1 MGRVVLGEIEDPAA
15 RDLGKKGGLFE
26 HGRPNKMVN
35 DYTAEATLHS
45 IEDSLERLRTDRLD
59 IVWVHDV
66 AQDFYGD
73 DPRALPHCT
82 RHSPLKPTDR
92 RAGFHVPESC
102 SGRAAALVTGA
113 SGRYAILVGL
123 DDAVRPSKRAPT
135 TLMPMVVSLTAA
147 LNETG
152 SGWV

>member
-1 MGRVVLGEIEDPAA
+1 
-15 RDLGKKGGLFE
+15 
-26 HGRPNKMVN
+26 MVN